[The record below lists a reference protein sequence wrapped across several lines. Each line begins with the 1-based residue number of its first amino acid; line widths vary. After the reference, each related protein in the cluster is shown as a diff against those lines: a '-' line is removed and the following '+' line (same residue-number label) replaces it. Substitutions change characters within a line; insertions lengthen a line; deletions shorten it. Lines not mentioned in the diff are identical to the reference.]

1 MDESTESGWGP
12 KAVFHLDYLSCLLTV
27 VSTVLVGRK
36 HWMGLV
42 IASINSVIICFIG
55 LHTVQY
61 GLIAANI
68 FCIVTYAVSV
78 RSWRRDRKPT
88 LVTAAP
94 RPAPAP
100 KRPLPRP
107 RANMPSRKEHTGL
120 FLAYSS
126 KSFERVAQRTAES
139 ELHAESGLMESGAAA
154 AVTAKS

>member
-1 MDESTESGWGP
+1 MDESTDSGWGP
-12 KAVFHLDYLSCLLTV
+12 KAVLHLDYLSCLLTV

-68 FCIVTYAVSV
+68 FCVVTYAISV
-78 RSWRRDRKPT
+78 RSWRQDRKPT

-94 RPAPAP
+94 HTAPAP
-100 KRPLPRP
+100 KRPQPRP
-107 RANMPSRKEHTGL
+107 RAAMPSRKEHTGL

-126 KSFERVAQRTAES
+126 KSFQRITQQTAEA
-139 ELHAESGLMESGAAA
+139 ELRAASSLMESGAAIGA
-154 AVTAKS
+154 TAKS